1 MHYLV
6 SGKEMKLLDR
16 NTSVHFGVPELVLM
30 EQAAM
35 TFVWKFFELQRT
47 YKKAC
52 NRILIVCGSGNNGAD
67 GLAVARLLYQK
78 GKDVTIY
85 PIGELAGHRTSNSYN
100 TQKTINEAYQ
110 IPMVTELPDKS
121 FDVIIDAI
129 FGIGLSRD
137 IIGSLA
143 EGIRKLNERSSWK
156 LAVDISSGIDSD
168 CGAILGTSFLAEDTI
183 TFSYGKL
190 GQYLWPGNEAS
201 GRVHVVPIGITEDS
215 RLEGM
220 PEYAVLDKN
229 DLKRLPVRKDH
240 SNKGS
245 YGKLLVI
252 AGSKNMAGAAVFSG
266 TAAYRSGTGLVR
278 ILTDEANRQTIQ
290 TAVPEAVLITYND
303 GFEEKLLLDQLQW
316 ADAVVLGP
324 GIGLETSAKRLVE
337 ITLKHYEGPL
347 IIDADGLNIVSKNPE
362 WLLYKKHVVVTPHL
376 GEMSRLTGETVADIQ
391 KNMIKAAKDFAE
403 KYNVICVL
411 KDFRTITAVPHG
423 LTYFNMSGNNGMAT
437 AGSGDVLAGMI
448 GALLAQGLSE
458 EDAAAFGVFLHGL
471 AGDAAKNQ
479 YSATSMMASDIL
491 WGITRVFNRNP
502 IELE

>member
-1 MHYLV
+1 MRYLV

-16 NTSVHFGVPELVLM
+16 NTSEHFGVPELVLM

-35 TFVWKFFELQRT
+35 TFVWKFFELQQA
-47 YKKAC
+47 YKKSC
-52 NRILIVCGSGNNGAD
+52 DRILIVCGSGNNGAD
-67 GLAVARLLYQK
+67 GLAVARHLYQK

-85 PIGELAGHRTSNSYN
+85 PIGEMAGHRTSNSYN
-100 TQKTINEAYQ
+100 TQKAIDEAYR
-110 IPMVTELPDKS
+110 ISMVTELPAES
-121 FDVIIDAI
+121 FDVIIDAV

-137 IIGSLA
+137 ITGALA
-143 EGIRKLNERSSWK
+143 ECIQKLNERSSWK
-156 LAVDISSGIDSD
+156 LAIDISSGIDSTS
-168 CGAILGTSFLAEDTI
+168 GAILGTSFLAEDTI

-220 PEYAVLDKN
+220 PEYAVLDEN

-324 GIGLETSAKRLVE
+324 GIGQETSARRLVAM
-337 ITLKHYEGPL
+337 TLKHYDGPL
-347 IIDADGLNIVSKNPE
+347 IIDADGLNIVSENPD
-362 WLLYKKHVVVTPHL
+362 LLLHRKHIVVTPHL
-376 GEMSRLTGETVADIQ
+376 GEMSRLTGLTIADIQ
-391 KNMIKAAKDFAE
+391 KNMIKTAKDFAD
-403 KYNVICVL
+403 KYNVVCVL

-423 LTYFNMSGNNGMAT
+423 HTYLNMSGNNGMAT

-458 EDAAAFGVFLHGL
+458 EDAASIGVYLHGL
-471 AGDAAKNQ
+471 AGDAARDQ
-479 YSATSMMASDIL
+479 YGATSMMASDIL
-491 WGITRVFNRNP
+491 RGITQVFSENP
-502 IELE
+502 KESE

>member
-1 MHYLV
+1 
-6 SGKEMKLLDR
+6 
-16 NTSVHFGVPELVLM
+16 
-30 EQAAM
+30 
-35 TFVWKFFELQRT
+35 
-47 YKKAC
+47 
-52 NRILIVCGSGNNGAD
+52 
-67 GLAVARLLYQK
+67 
-78 GKDVTIY
+78 
-85 PIGELAGHRTSNSYN
+85 
-100 TQKTINEAYQ
+100 
-110 IPMVTELPDKS
+110 
-121 FDVIIDAI
+121 
-129 FGIGLSRD
+129 
-137 IIGSLA
+137 
-143 EGIRKLNERSSWK
+143 
-156 LAVDISSGIDSD
+156 
-168 CGAILGTSFLAEDTI
+168 
-183 TFSYGKL
+183 
-190 GQYLWPGNEAS
+190 
-201 GRVHVVPIGITEDS
+201 
-215 RLEGM
+215 M

-290 TAVPEAVLITYND
+290 TSVPEAVLITYND

-471 AGDAAKNQ
+471 AGDAAKDQ

-502 IELE
+502 IESE

>member
-129 FGIGLSRD
+129 FGIGLSRN

-437 AGSGDVLAGMI
+437 AGSGDILAGMI

-471 AGDAAKNQ
+471 AGDAAKDQ

>member
-85 PIGELAGHRTSNSYN
+85 TIGELAGHRTSNFYN

-471 AGDAAKNQ
+471 AGDAAKDR

-502 IELE
+502 IESE